1 MQSAKKAL
9 RNEAVRASSD
19 ALRFVL
25 EPEPWLRIF
34 TRNVGDLFRKSPPPV
49 WVSAAPGEYWPDALV
64 HRPVAWKAARQ
75 SFLAHALVIAAIYA
89 LNLAWL
95 NQPQVLPQTPPNQTV
110 VHYEVSEYLPPVNT
124 QKSKPE
130 PPRRARP
137 QKADLELAP
146 QEIVVTNEN
155 QISTWQ
161 TIIQPS
167 TLTVKQDTPL
177 PNLIA
182 STAIPGAPIAMN
194 HPMQVLP
201 VNVPQIAEPAEP
213 VVQSRLRPLL
223 FPPAAQPEVAA
234 PAEAP
239 ASHRSMPSLP
249 LEGAIIVPPAP
260 DVTARK
266 PDALQLP
273 AQAPPQVAAPA
284 PEAATSHAIQ
294 SMPLS
299 LSMAAPQVAPPAST
313 AASRNLSNLGL
324 PAPNTAAVPPA
335 PPVANGNAA
344 QEKALGQMLIL
355 NAQPVAPSGPLVVP
369 EGNRPGEFAASP
381 TGHSG
386 ATARPE
392 VAQRTLG
399 NSGSRSDIYVAAPP
413 TKVATNSAIASAG
426 SPPTAR
432 PLTPDKTEPSH
443 DSVDT
448 RIFGTRRHYSMR
460 LSMPNLTSSTGS
472 WSIRFAELNATHG
485 GADLSAPEAISKVD
499 PAYPQDLMHDRV
511 EGTVVLYAV
520 IHADGSVGGVKVLE
534 GFDDRLN
541 ENARKALEQWRFRPG
556 TKDGMPVD
564 IEAVVRVPF
573 RVPRRT
579 F

>member
-9 RNEAVRASSD
+9 SREAITASAA
-19 ALRFVL
+19 ALRFVV
-25 EPEPWLRIF
+25 EPEPWFRIF
-34 TRNVGDLFRKSPPPV
+34 ARNVADLFRKAPPPV
-49 WVSAAPGEYWPDALV
+49 WVSSAPGQYWPDALV

-75 SFLAHALVIAAIYA
+75 SFLGHALVVIAIYA

-95 NQPQVLPQTPPNQTV
+95 NQPQILPQTPPNQTV
-110 VHYEVSEYLPPVNT
+110 IHYEVSEYLPPVNT
-124 QKSKPE
+124 QKPKPD
-130 PPRRARP
+130 PPRRALP
-137 QKADLELAP
+137 QKADPEFAP
-146 QEIVVTNEN
+146 QEIVVTHEN
-155 QISTWQ
+155 HISTRQ
-161 TIIQPS
+161 TIVQPS
-167 TLTVKQDTPL
+167 SLTVKQDVRL

-182 STAIPGAPIAMN
+182 STAIPGAPIAMI

-201 VNVPQIAEPAEP
+201 INVPQIAEPAQP

-223 FPPAAQPEVAA
+223 FPPAAQPQVAA
-234 PAEAP
+234 PAEVP
-239 ASHRSMPSLP
+239 SSHRSLPSLP
-249 LEGAIIVPPAP
+249 LESAIVVPPAP

-266 PDALQLP
+266 LDALQLP

-284 PEAATSHAIQ
+284 PEAGINHSIQ
-294 SMPLS
+294 SMPLPMS
-299 LSMAAPQVAPPAST
+299 APQVAPPAPAT
-313 AASRNLSNLGL
+313 ASRNLGQLGL
-324 PAPNTAAVPPA
+324 PAQQAAAVPP
-335 PPVANGNAA
+335 PSPVASGNAA
-344 QEKALGQMLIL
+344 QEKALGQLLVL
-355 NAQPVAPSGPLVVP
+355 NAQPAAPSGPVVVP

-381 TGHSG
+381 SGHAG

-392 VAQRTLG
+392 IRQHDSG
-399 NSGSRSDIYVAAPP
+399 NTGSPSNIYVSAPPAKVASNAVIASAAPP
-413 TKVATNSAIASAG
+413 PRRLA
-426 SPPTAR
+426 
-432 PLTPDKTEPSH
+432 PDKTEPAH

-448 RIFGTRRHYSMR
+448 RIFGTRQHYSMR

-485 GADLSAPEAISKVD
+485 GADLSAPEAITKVD

-520 IHADGSVGGVKVLE
+520 IHADGSVGEVKVLE

-556 TKDGMPVD
+556 TKDGLPVD

-573 RVPRRT
+573 KVPRRE